1 MSNTNYID
9 INTASV
15 PSSGAIK
22 SQYNVKQEDTETY
35 KTVSK
40 TKTKDTNN
48 DDGYEEVPTHNLNEW
63 NLDDIKPFF
72 SMICFGCRR
81 SGKSHLINHIISKI
95 AKKQKF
101 TKIRLISAT
110 AKVQHDLWNFVKND
124 DDKIDVLDNSQI
136 NAIYNECIQQNEDYL
151 ENEHKY
157 ECSPHNLIIFDD
169 MISDSNNK
177 SIFYM
182 NAVNRLYFAGRHA
195 RLSVILLLQSF
206 KTVSPIVRSNTDYLI
221 YFRTLKRDDRKSIAG
236 EYLTFDDSKECLD
249 NGLQLM
255 SDTTATPYQAFVID
269 KSNAQY
275 AKEFNSYCFVIKA
288 PAKLK
293 GLDKVVVYDNN
304 INVKKDNN
312 KIKTVYDM
320 VFRREKNK
328 KSRLSMAFTNKNT
341 L

>member
-22 SQYNVKQEDTETY
+22 SQYNVKQEDSQEY
-35 KTVSK
+35 ETVSK
-40 TKTKDTNN
+40 TKIKETDN
-48 DDGYEEVPTHNLNEW
+48 EQPVVEQTHNLNEW
-63 NLDDIKPFF
+63 NLDEIKPFF

-81 SGKSHLINHIISKI
+81 SGKSHLINYIISQI
-95 AKKQKF
+95 SKKQKF

-110 AKVQHDLWNFVKND
+110 AKVQHDLWQFVKD
-124 DDKIDVLDNSQI
+124 DNDKIDVLDNSQI
-136 NAIYNECIQQNEDYL
+136 NDIYNECIEQNEDYL

-157 ECSPHNLIIFDD
+157 EYPPHNLIIFDD

-195 RLSVILLLQSF
+195 RLSCVLLLQSF

-221 YFRTLKRDDRKSIAG
+221 YFRTLKRDDRKSIAS

-255 SDTTATPYQAFVID
+255 ADTTSVPYQAFVID

-275 AKEFNSYCFVIKA
+275 ATDFDSYCFTIKA
-288 PAKLK
+288 PEKLK
-293 GLDKVVVYDNN
+293 GLDKVPIYSNDMKVRVGE
-304 INVKKDNN
+304 N
-312 KIKTVYDM
+312 KIQTIYDR
-320 VFRREKNK
+320 VFKRDRKK
-328 KSRLSMAFTNKNT
+328 KSRMSMAFTNKNT